1 MPTRFNDAEIVMSV
15 LVRCSAYTISM
26 WTCGVA
32 VILPIGGTVALQCV

>member
-15 LVRCSAYTISM
+15 LVRSSAYTISM